1 MLAPVSLQTWR
12 CYKQGHLE
20 DIIDSFMGDDLD
32 EDEACRF
39 LKIGLLCSQQVTKQ
53 RPSMSTVVAM
63 LRNDADVGAEKI
75 SKPDVVRDF
84 RDLTVRSKAT
94 SSTLTTSMTSCSSPQ
109 SSSQE
114 MTRTSITFTAISER
128 D

>member
-1 MLAPVSLQTWR
+1 
-12 CYKQGHLE
+12 
-20 DIIDSFMGDDLD
+20 MGDDLD

-94 SSTLTTSMTSCSSPQ
+94 SSTLTTSMTSRSSPQ